1 MATLKPVSEFLE
13 MIKMESK
20 NFSNYK
26 RRGKVI
32 VQDKFIDLE
41 LPVNE
46 LFLKERLAY
55 LKKQEAKADNQNKV
69 PPLTSDNLPSI
80 TARKMG
86 DDPEADNLYKLEL
99 SIKKGQD
106 EKLKKE
112 NRLKEL
118 EILKREGNSLPMDD
132 VKLIF
137 GQTFKAIVSSFRNGA
152 HDLITQ
158 YQHQYDLS
166 REDAIELKARFDSIL
181 NNNINEAKETAT
193 SSIKNLIDDYKEHRT
208 QGQRQ

>member
-55 LKKQEAKADNQNKV
+55 LKKQEEKADNGNKV

-80 TARKMG
+80 PTANRRDNPEG
-86 DDPEADNLYKLEL
+86 DSLYKLEL

-112 NRLKEL
+112 VRLKEL
-118 EILKREGNSLPMDD
+118 EIAKREGSSIPLDD
-132 VKLIF
+132 VKVIF
-137 GQTFKAIVSSFRNGA
+137 SQTFKAVVASYRNGA
-152 HDLITQ
+152 HDLITL
-158 YQHQYDLS
+158 YQHQYGLT
-166 REDAIELKARFDSIL
+166 REDAIELKARFDAIL
-181 NNNINEAKETAT
+181 NQCTTEAKETARG
-193 SSIKNLIDDYKEHRT
+193 SLKAMIDSYSESRT
-208 QGQRQ
+208 QGQRS

>member
-55 LKKQEAKADNQNKV
+55 LKKQEEKADNGNKV

-80 TARKMG
+80 PTANRRDNPEG
-86 DDPEADNLYKLEL
+86 DSLYKLEL

-112 NRLKEL
+112 VRLKEL
-118 EILKREGNSLPMDD
+118 EIAKREGSSIPLDD
-132 VKLIF
+132 VKVIF
-137 GQTFKAIVSSFRNGA
+137 SQTFRYRA
-152 HDLITQ
+152 LI
-158 YQHQYDLS
+158 
-166 REDAIELKARFDSIL
+166 
-181 NNNINEAKETAT
+181 
-193 SSIKNLIDDYKEHRT
+193 
-208 QGQRQ
+208 